1 MSVKWVQQYHEWL
14 GEVAARNEEKRAAVN
29 AMTQYVVHE
38 DFSRQQ
44 KIVTGS
50 ILIRV
55 SSTVSSHAD
64 IAIEHVKQE
73 ILIRLEEMLSEEG
86 KQSLVKRM
94 REMSDCT

>member
-1 MSVKWVQQYHEWL
+1 MSVKQYHEWL
-14 GEVAARNEEKRAAVN
+14 GEVAARNEEKRAAVSS
-29 AMTQYVVHE
+29 MTHYIVHE

-44 KIVTGS
+44 KVVTGS

-55 SSTVSSHAD
+55 SSTVSNHAD
-64 IAIEHVKQE
+64 IIAVEHVKRE

>member
-1 MSVKWVQQYHEWL
+1 MSVKQYHEWL
-14 GEVAARNEEKRAAVN
+14 GEVAARNEEKRAAVSS
-29 AMTQYVVHE
+29 MTHYIVHE

-44 KIVTGS
+44 KVVTGS

-55 SSTVSSHAD
+55 SSTVSNHAD
-64 IAIEHVKQE
+64 IAVEHVKQE